1 MSAVSVSSRAIK
13 DVDEGVGAWLADLV
27 TGAGSSPSHIIVTG
41 ILGVVPGVGQ
51 VMDARDLVLG
61 VIAVAK
67 TPGAVGAWVDLVIT
81 LIGCIPAA
89 GDALKV
95 GFKLMQKGVPFGRVL
110 EAVSPKMRGNVEQF
124 MHKIDWTGLAAQCK
138 TLFGKSI
145 DAFVDGLDCWVV
157 KAVAGRA
164 EVAQITQ
171 ELRALERRG
180 PAMIDEAI
188 GELRQ
193 MHQKMLGHELPKNT
207 AAVAP
212 TRPVVS
218 TSSAARTAEQELEA
232 TRRERKLSQKRA
244 AQEKVEQ
251 LSSNST
257 HTSTKK
263 KAKQKEKPWIS
274 GIPAEHITDYYVR
287 RKHTHY
293 RKANHD
299 GRLIEEHSKGHN
311 GLDHL
316 WRNMT
321 TGRPFVV
328 GETKSSIFDSFKLM
342 AALPA
347 DLQQAFNAL
356 RADEAANPTKNG
368 QPNIFE
374 NADRDR
380 YMNRRVPVGSEE
392 SVDTELRKGLAPP
405 NEKTKLATQM
415 SHLWIRRCV
424 EEDKH
429 LTSEG
434 KRLIRLIR
442 DWGDGD
448 IDCPY
453 NRWISLV
460 TGRQLTTHR
469 KSGGK
474 THQVQAVLTLPDNI
488 LNR

>member
-1 MSAVSVSSRAIK
+1 MSAIGASSRVIK
-13 DVDEGVGAWLADLV
+13 DVDDGVGTWLADLV

-67 TPGAVGAWVDLVIT
+67 TPGAVGTWIELVIT
-81 LIGCIPAA
+81 LVGCVPAV

-95 GFKLMQKGVPFGRVL
+95 GFKLMRKGVPFGRVL

-124 MHKIDWTGLAAQCK
+124 MRKIDWAALTTQCK
-138 TLFGKSI
+138 ALFGKSI
-145 DAFVDGLDCWVV
+145 DAFVDGLDFWVV
-157 KAVAGRA
+157 KAVAGRT

-171 ELRALERRG
+171 ELRAVGRRG
-180 PAMIDEAI
+180 PAMIDEAMD
-188 GELRQ
+188 ELRQ

-207 AAVAP
+207 AAVSSS
-212 TRPVVS
+212 RPVH
-218 TSSAARTAEQELEA
+218 SASMGVRTAEQEAEA
-232 TRRERKLSQKRA
+232 ARRERKLARKRA
-244 AQEKVEQ
+244 AQEKAEKV
-251 LSSNST
+251 SPNST

-263 KAKQKEKPWIS
+263 KANKKEKPWIS

-299 GRLIEEHSKGHN
+299 GRLIEEYSKGHN

-321 TGRPFVV
+321 TGRAFIV

-347 DLQQAFNAL
+347 HLQQAFDAL
-356 RADEAANPTKNG
+356 RADEAANPTRNG

-374 NADRDR
+374 NADRDQ
-380 YMNRRVPVGSEE
+380 YANRRVPIGSDETA
-392 SVDTELRKGLAPP
+392 DAELRKGLAKP
-405 NEKTKLATQM
+405 NEKTRLATQM
-415 SHLWIRRCV
+415 SHLWIRRSL

-429 LTSEG
+429 LTLEG

-442 DWGDGD
+442 DWEDGD

-474 THQVQAVLTLPDNI
+474 THQVQTMLNLPDNI

>member
-1 MSAVSVSSRAIK
+1 MSAVSMSARAIK
-13 DVDEGVGAWLADLV
+13 DVDDGVGTWLAGLV

-41 ILGVVPGVGQ
+41 ILGIVPGVGQ
-51 VMDARDLVLG
+51 AMDARDLVLG

-67 TPGAVGAWVDLVIT
+67 TPGAAAAWVDLVIT
-81 LIGCIPAA
+81 LIGCVPAV
-89 GDALKV
+89 GDTLKV
-95 GFKLMQKGVPFGRVL
+95 GFKLMRKGVSFGRVL

-124 MHKIDWTGLAAQCK
+124 MRKIDWAALTAQCK

-212 TRPVVS
+212 TRPAVS
-218 TSSAARTAEQELEA
+218 ASTAARTAEEELDA
-232 TRRERKLSQKRA
+232 ARRERKLAQKRT
-244 AQEKVEQ
+244 AQEKTEKVAP
-251 LSSNST
+251 NST

-263 KAKQKEKPWIS
+263 KAKKNEKPWVS

-293 RKANHD
+293 RKANNG

-311 GLDHL
+311 GIDHL

-321 TGRPFVV
+321 SGRPFIV

-356 RADEAANPTKNG
+356 RADEAANPTRNG

-374 NADRDR
+374 NAERDR
-380 YMNRRVPVGSEE
+380 YTNRRVPVGNDDSADAE
-392 SVDTELRKGLAPP
+392 VRKGLNKP
-405 NEKTKLATQM
+405 NADTGLATQM
-415 SHLWIRRCV
+415 SHLWIQRSLV
-424 EEDKH
+424 TEN
-429 LTSEG
+429 LTPDG
-434 KRLIRLIR
+434 VRLKRLIR
-442 DWGDGD
+442 DWADGD

-474 THQVQAVLTLPDNI
+474 THQVQTMLTLPDNI
-488 LNR
+488 LSR